1 LANLAGFL
9 AFNSP
14 EKPTL
19 ALQIKIGIKEMTQP
33 KKKQDDRLLKQL
45 NRIERKQQE
54 MLRRMIQS
62 DPLFK
67 VI

>member
-1 LANLAGFL
+1 
-9 AFNSP
+9 
-14 EKPTL
+14 
-19 ALQIKIGIKEMTQP
+19 MTKQ

>member
-1 LANLAGFL
+1 
-9 AFNSP
+9 
-14 EKPTL
+14 
-19 ALQIKIGIKEMTQP
+19 MTQP

-54 MLRRMIQS
+54 ALRRMIQA

>member
-1 LANLAGFL
+1 
-9 AFNSP
+9 
-14 EKPTL
+14 
-19 ALQIKIGIKEMTQP
+19 MTQP

>member
-1 LANLAGFL
+1 
-9 AFNSP
+9 
-14 EKPTL
+14 
-19 ALQIKIGIKEMTQP
+19 MTKQ

-45 NRIERKQQE
+45 NRIERRQQE